1 MKKIIDTK
9 KLDDMEK
16 KALPKDDISGL
27 NGRYSRQV
35 LFGSIGAKGQEMLAE
50 SKVVTI
56 GSVRFPKKLVNGKI
70 YIKSIAV
77 IFVFLF
83 ILSSQLMSGCT
94 IIDTAGEYLY
104 GKFSSEKEMDKAVE
118 VAGVFFDLLIEEDY
132 RQAYKYISSSDKDR
146 GDEQD
151 FVDEFDDITKIIGAE
166 INWIEVKGNIALMG
180 VDLLDSYDGEEKM
193 YKDIE
198 VSLIKEEDG
207 SWKVVFWE

>member
-1 MKKIIDTK
+1 
-9 KLDDMEK
+9 MEK

-50 SKVVTI
+50 SKVVII
-56 GSVRFPKKLVNGKI
+56 GSVRFLKKLVNGKI

>member
-35 LFGSIGAKGQEMLAE
+35 LFGPIGTKGQEMLAE
-50 SKVVTI
+50 SKVVII
-56 GSVRFPKKLVNGKI
+56 GSVRFLKKLVNGKI

-132 RQAYKYISSSDKDR
+132 RQAYKYISSSDTDR

>member
-35 LFGSIGAKGQEMLAE
+35 LFGPIGTKGQEMLAE
-50 SKVVTI
+50 SKVVII
-56 GSVRFPKKLVNGKI
+56 GSVRFLKKLVNGKI